1 MMSNKRVLIVDKMHR
16 SITPMLADIGWDADY
31 RPSITREEIIEI
43 IGDYEG
49 IMVRSKTPI
58 DKEIIDRANKLI
70 FLARAGAGLDQ
81 LDRKALE
88 EKGVILINAPE
99 GNRNAVGEH
108 TLGLLLSLMHNI
120 NKSSNQ
126 VKQGIWKREENRGFE
141 LGGKTVGI
149 YGYGFMGS
157 AFAEKLTSFG
167 CRVIAFDRFKEDFG
181 HRAVNEVS
189 IEHFEAETEI
199 LSIHLP
205 LTSETRMK
213 FTGDYLRQ
221 SPNLKFVI
229 NTARGELLSM
239 KGVLE
244 LLEEGKLLGAALDVL
259 ENEKLDK
266 LNEEERSV
274 FEALAQREDVI
285 LTPHIAGWTFESYQR
300 INEVIVKKMVEL
312 GMGNNL
318 ASASKK

>member
-1 MMSNKRVLIVDKMHR
+1 MMSERRVLIVDKMHR
-16 SITPMLADIGWDADY
+16 SICSLLENIGWEADY
-31 RPSITREEIIEI
+31 RPSIQREEILSI
-43 IGDYEG
+43 IGEYEG
-49 IMVRSKTPI
+49 LIVRSKTPI
-58 DKEIIDRANKLI
+58 DKEVIAKAEKLI
-70 FLARAGAGLDQ
+70 FLARAGAGLDL

-88 EKGVILINAPE
+88 ERNVVLINAPE

-120 NKSSNQ
+120 NRSSIQ
-126 VKQGIWKREENRGFE
+126 VKQGIWKREANRGFE

-189 IEHFEAETEI
+189 LSHFEEETEI

-205 LTSETRMK
+205 LTSETRMR
-213 FTGDYLRQ
+213 FTAEYLRKY
-221 SPNLKFVI
+221 PNLKYII
-229 NTARGELLSM
+229 NTSRGELLSM

-259 ENEKLDK
+259 ENEKLDQLSEDQK
-266 LNEEERSV
+266 QV
-274 FEALAQREDVI
+274 FDALAQRDNVI
-285 LTPHIAGWTFESYQR
+285 LTPHIAGWTYESYER
-300 INEVIVKKMVEL
+300 INQVIVKKMVEL